1 MQKCHFFSK
10 NFTRFS
16 GWAILIS
23 LMFSGGV
30 IPNSLATL
38 PNSIDRLKVLH
49 TVRQN
54 NEASETVLQQTAKQW
69 HLTVEDYRHYQ
80 WLMQH
85 TPSRQ
90 WYAQLDPPEVL
101 ALNTDDE
108 AKLRHYTEAFV
119 KITHQR
125 VTRELAFNRLYGEVF
140 HALYPD
146 EKAVVIDAA
155 LNAWNTW
162 QPKDRLWL
170 FVRNPFNSDEKNPQS
185 TLQTLLNRIAL
196 FLETK
201 KGVTLD
207 IFLVGSNHHHQQNLL
222 AWAKQYPLPLALQH
236 RVSLNNGNNRYREL
250 SRQAHQS
257 LQLPF
262 AVRYR
267 NGQVQ
272 PLKMDA
278 WIQTTK
284 KGGNYP

>member
-1 MQKCHFFSK
+1 MQKCGLFSK
-10 NFTRFS
+10 SFIRFH
-16 GWAILIS
+16 
-23 LMFSGGV
+23 GGV
-30 IPNSLATL
+30 IAISLVFSIGVISHSLAAL
-38 PNSIDRLKVLH
+38 PNAIDQLNVLH
-49 TVRQN
+49 PTLKK
-54 NEASETVLQQTAKQW
+54 NEPSDTVLQQTAQQW

-125 VTRELAFNRLYGEVF
+125 VTRELAFNRIYGEIF

-155 LNAWNTW
+155 ISAWNTW

-170 FVRNPFNSDEKNPQS
+170 FVRNSFDSDEKKPQS

-196 FLETK
+196 FLQTK
-201 KGVTLD
+201 QGVTLD
-207 IFLVGSNHHHQQNLL
+207 IFLVGNKNNSNNLL
-222 AWAKQYPLPLALQH
+222 RWAKQYPLPSALQH
-236 RVSLNNGNNRYREL
+236 RVSLNNGNDRYREL

-257 LQLPF
+257 LQLPL

-278 WIQTTK
+278 WIQTNN
-284 KGGNYP
+284 KGG

>member
-1 MQKCHFFSK
+1 MKKCGLSSK
-10 NFTRFS
+10 SFIRFH
-16 GWAILIS
+16 
-23 LMFSGGV
+23 GGV
-30 IPNSLATL
+30 IAISLVFSVGVIFHSLAAL
-38 PNSIDRLKVLH
+38 PNTIDQLNVLH
-49 TVRQN
+49 PTLKK
-54 NEASETVLQQTAKQW
+54 NEPSDTVLQQTAKQW

-108 AKLRHYTEAFV
+108 KKLRHYTEAFV

-140 HALYPD
+140 HALYPN

-155 LNAWNTW
+155 ISAWNTW

-170 FVRNPFNSDEKNPQS
+170 FVRNAINSDKENPQS
-185 TLQTLLNRIAL
+185 NLQTLLNRIAL

-201 KGVTLD
+201 KEVTLD
-207 IFLVGSNHHHQQNLL
+207 IFLVGNNKTQQNLL
-222 AWAKQYPLPLALQH
+222 AWAKQYPLPSALQH
-236 RVSLNNGNNRYREL
+236 RVSLNNGNDRYREL

-257 LQLPF
+257 LQLPL

-272 PLKMDA
+272 PLKLDA
-278 WIQTTK
+278 WIQTNK
-284 KGGNYP
+284 KGNNPS